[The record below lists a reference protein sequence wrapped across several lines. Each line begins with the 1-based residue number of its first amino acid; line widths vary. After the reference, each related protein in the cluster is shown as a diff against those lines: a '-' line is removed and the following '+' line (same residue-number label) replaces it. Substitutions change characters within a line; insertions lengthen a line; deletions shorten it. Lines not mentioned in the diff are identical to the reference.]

1 MGLCLDTKHFK
12 DMCPLSIRF
21 RFSQKEMWYFH
32 IGEMMSVEDFNR
44 IMSANYVKGQQGRQG
59 KDAETHHKWEK
70 LFDGYAERVNAL
82 SARVALTMN
91 NVKTLLTGKSET
103 SNFLSVWEEIINE
116 RKPGTAESYK
126 TAMKNFCK
134 CFGLIGDKK
143 NDFGFAI
150 DASMIHQWVQKMT
163 DDGLAKATIGINLRA
178 CRVVVREC
186 IRRGMIEERNYPFS
200 DKDADLVSIPRGRS
214 RKDECLNVEKMTQLY
229 GIFAEKNYP
238 ENWDDKRIKDVHE
251 SLGLFLFMYLSNGM
265 NLADVARLRYDD
277 YYNQHEGKAIRFE
290 RVKTSERTENNSE
303 VIVPVIPELRKIIN
317 DIAAPSSERDSL
329 MFPFLLK
336 GAKSDIQVMRRIQ
349 QENQNIRKRVRHV
362 TEWLGWDE
370 KPSPTWCRHSFAT
383 NLIHAGVPQGYVSE
397 AMGHSTGNDITMGY
411 VGRFPLEQQ
420 MEYNSRLLVR
430 GDEEQPVKTTTD
442 IPVKQDTD
450 TLAALIQGLSLEEKT
465 KLLKLLLK

>member
-12 DMCPLSIRF
+12 GMCPLSIRF

-32 IGEMMSVEDFNR
+32 IGEMVSVEDFNR

-70 LFDGYAERVNAL
+70 LFYEYAERVNAL

-91 NVKTLLTGKSET
+91 NVKTLLTGMSET

-126 TAMKNFCK
+126 TAMRNFCK
-134 CFGLIGDKK
+134 CFGLIGVKK
-143 NDFGFAI
+143 GDIGFAI

-163 DDGLAKATIGINLRA
+163 DDGLAKATIGMNLRA

-214 RKDECLNVEKMTQLY
+214 RKDECLSVERMTQLY
-229 GIFAEKNYP
+229 GIFTEKNYP
-238 ENWDDKRIKDVHE
+238 ETWDDKRRKDVHE
-251 SLGLFLFMYLSNGM
+251 SLGLFLFMYLGNGM
-265 NLADVARLRYDD
+265 NLADVARLQYDD
-277 YYNQHEGKAIRFE
+277 YYQQHDGKAIRFE
-290 RVKTSERTENNSE
+290 RVKTSERSENNSE
-303 VIVPVIPELRKIIN
+303 VIVPVIPELRVVI
-317 DIAAPSSERDSL
+317 DETAAPCEKNGL
-329 MFPFLLK
+329 MFPYLLD
-336 GAKSDIQVMRRIQ
+336 GARNDVQVMRRIQ
-349 QENQNIRKRVRHV
+349 QENQNIRKRIRCL

-430 GDEEQPVKTTTD
+430 DGDEKPVEATTD
-442 IPVKQDTD
+442 EPVKQDSD
-450 TLAALIQGLSLEEKT
+450 TLAAMIQGLSIEEKT